1 MLAELSGTSRLK
13 PVSFAAISSNRTRAL
28 DPAAGSCSGCRLQ
41 SLCLPSDLSGG
52 PLSEF
57 ASVVFPHRRLK
68 AGQALYRSGETFDA
82 VYLVRTGFVK
92 TVVLLEDGREQVTGL
107 HMPGEMLGMDGLAS
121 GCHASD
127 AVALGDSEICVVPY
141 HRLETL
147 SCEAREVQ
155 RHLHRMFSHEIV
167 REQRMMLL
175 LGSMR
180 AEERVAAFLLNLSER
195 FMARG
200 YSPSDFVLRLTREEI
215 GSLLGMKLETVS
227 RIFSKFQRDTLI
239 EIEGKHVRIVSIA
252 GLRGVVGGEH
262 EAHGTRDI

>member
-1 MLAELSGTSRLK
+1 MLAQLLATPELDSVAFRPRSEYSARTEPS
-13 PVSFAAISSNRTRAL
+13 AAQ
-28 DPAAGSCSGCRLQ
+28 GSCSGCRLQ
-41 SLCLPSDLSGG
+41 ELCLPSG
-52 PLSEF
+52 LSERPLREF
-57 ASVVFPHRRLK
+57 AAVVFPHRRLK
-68 AGQALYRSGETFDA
+68 AGQALFRSGEIFDA

-121 GCHASD
+121 GRHASD
-127 AVALGDSEICVVPY
+127 AIALDDSDVCVVPY
-141 HRLETL
+141 DRLETL
-147 SCEAREVQ
+147 SYEAREVQ

-180 AEERVAAFLLNLSER
+180 AEERVSAFLLNLSER
-195 FMARG
+195 LTARG

-227 RIFSKFQRDTLI
+227 RIFSKFQKAALI
-239 EIEGKHVRIVSIA
+239 EIDGKHVRIVSIE
-252 GLRGVVGGEH
+252 GLRGVVG
-262 EAHGTRDI
+262 R

>member
-1 MLAELSGTSRLK
+1 MLAQ
-13 PVSFAAISSNRTRAL
+13 FAATPELDSVAFGRASEYSAHIMTSA
-28 DPAAGSCSGCRLQ
+28 PRGSCAGCRLQ
-41 SLCLPSDLSGG
+41 ELCLPGG
-52 PLSEF
+52 LSEQPLREF
-57 ASVVFPHRRLK
+57 AAVVFPHRRLK
-68 AGQALYRSGETFDA
+68 SGQALFRSGEIFDS

-121 GCHASD
+121 GRHASD
-127 AVALGDSEICVVPY
+127 AIALDDSDVCVVPY
-141 HRLETL
+141 DRLETL
-147 SCEAREVQ
+147 SYEARDVQ

-180 AEERVAAFLLNLSER
+180 AEERVSAFLLNLSER
-195 FMARG
+195 LTARG

-227 RIFSKFQRDTLI
+227 RIFSKFQKAELI
-239 EIEGKHVRIVSIA
+239 EIDGKHVRIVSIE
-252 GLRGVVGGEH
+252 GLRGVVG
-262 EAHGTRDI
+262 R

>member
-1 MLAELSGTSRLK
+1 
-13 PVSFAAISSNRTRAL
+13 
-28 DPAAGSCSGCRLQ
+28 
-41 SLCLPSDLSGG
+41 LCLPSGLSEGS
-52 PLSEF
+52 LREF
-57 ASVVFPHRRLK
+57 ASVVLLHRRLK
-68 AGQALYRSGETFDA
+68 AGQALFRSGEIFDA

-121 GCHASD
+121 GRHASD
-127 AVALGDSEICVVPY
+127 AIALDDSEVCVVPY
-141 HRLETL
+141 DRLETL
-147 SCEAREVQ
+147 SCAAREVQ

-180 AEERVAAFLLNLSER
+180 AEERVSAFLLNLSER
-195 FMARG
+195 LTARG

-227 RIFSKFQRDTLI
+227 RIFSKFQKAELI
-239 EIEGKHVRIVSIA
+239 EIDGKHVRIVSIE
-252 GLRGVVGGEH
+252 GLRRVVG
-262 EAHGTRDI
+262 R